1 MLRGYLFDYV
11 WLCFIRLHREEVIV
25 PKVPALRV
33 NTSLEDDQIKPQSP
47 MKPRLHSALL
57 NATATDANTSI
68 AVSKG
73 VMSNQ
78 IYQTD
83 DELSKLWSQICI
95 AMDTCITTVTPLFI
109 TIILMLYLVSAIS
122 KSQTVASIGL
132 VYVFVFHIL
141 LFSFFAAIVPFIL
154 VSNALCSLLSL
165 KGQAPQRDF
174 VRLAVL
180 MCVIGV
186 TVGYFK
192 HGSSMN

>member
-1 MLRGYLFDYV
+1 MAA
-11 WLCFIRLHREEVIV
+11 
-25 PKVPALRV
+25 PKVPALMV
-33 NTSLEDDQIKPQSP
+33 VTSIEDDQIKPHAP
-47 MKPRLHSALL
+47 MKPRLHSAQ
-57 NATATDANTSI
+57 ATTAVTDSNMSV
-68 AVSKG
+68 AVNRG
-73 VMSNQ
+73 VMSNE
-78 IYQTD
+78 INQTD
-83 DELSKLWSQICI
+83 DELSKLWSQVCI

-109 TIILMLYLVSAIS
+109 TIILMLYLVSALS
-122 KSQTVASIGL
+122 KSQTIASIGL

-154 VSNALCSLLSL
+154 VANALCSLLSL

>member
-1 MLRGYLFDYV
+1 V
-11 WLCFIRLHREEVIV
+11 VA
-25 PKVPALRV
+25 PKVPTLRV
-33 NTSLEDDQIKPQSP
+33 NTSIEDDQIKPHAP
-47 MKPRLHSALL
+47 IKPRLHSAHVT
-57 NATATDANTSI
+57 ATATDENMNISI
-68 AVSKG
+68 NRG

-78 IYQTD
+78 INQTD

-154 VSNALCSLLSL
+154 VSNALCSLLAQQ
-165 KGQAPQRDF
+165 GQAPRRDF

-180 MCVIGV
+180 VCVIGV